1 MRAILWLQFEEK
13 CSEKKTKK
21 IPPYPPVLQTTKII
35 KYEIAGGIGGFFF
48 FFLLRVIGGG
58 ASRPVYF
65 GIWRRSASL
74 RACV

>member
-1 MRAILWLQFEEK
+1 MEFFFFFKLQKSYFCTLKTKNSIMRAILWLQFEEK

-48 FFLLRVIGGG
+48 FFYC
-58 ASRPVYF
+58 A
-65 GIWRRSASL
+65 
-74 RACV
+74 